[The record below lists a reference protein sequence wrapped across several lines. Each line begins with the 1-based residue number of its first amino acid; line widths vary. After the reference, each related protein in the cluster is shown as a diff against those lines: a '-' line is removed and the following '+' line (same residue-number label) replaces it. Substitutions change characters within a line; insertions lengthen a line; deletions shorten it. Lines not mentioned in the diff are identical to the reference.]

1 MPSFILYVLH
11 DQFDINSRNAL
22 IPLTILVVFLTV
34 SEKAGKEAKCEV
46 FAIVSFLRC
55 WYLGGGSWSSTVQSV
70 VQRILGAG
78 ATLAPPMGASGTT
91 SAGGASP
98 AVECTD
104 GKIDSLVE
112 NQKNLAVK
120 VQNL

>member
-1 MPSFILYVLH
+1 MVVL
-11 DQFDINSRNAL
+11 A
-22 IPLTILVVFLTV
+22 
-34 SEKAGKEAKCEV
+34 
-46 FAIVSFLRC
+46 
-55 WYLGGGSWSSTVQSV
+55 VQSVVV

-78 ATLAPPMGASGTT
+78 AMLAPPMGASGTT

-112 NQKNLAVK
+112 NQKNQENLAEK
-120 VQNL
+120 VRML

>member
-1 MPSFILYVLH
+1 MPSFIIH

-22 IPLTILVVFLTV
+22 IILTIVVVFLIV

-46 FAIVSFLRC
+46 FAIVAFLRC

-104 GKIDSLVE
+104 GKIDCFAE
-112 NQKNLAVK
+112 NQKNLAEK
-120 VQNL
+120 VRQL

>member
-1 MPSFILYVLH
+1 MVVL
-11 DQFDINSRNAL
+11 A
-22 IPLTILVVFLTV
+22 
-34 SEKAGKEAKCEV
+34 
-46 FAIVSFLRC
+46 
-55 WYLGGGSWSSTVQSV
+55 VQSVVV

-104 GKIDSLVE
+104 GKIE
-112 NQKNLAVK
+112 NQKNLAEK
-120 VQNL
+120 VRKL